1 MLISG
6 TFPLTPPCSNNAT
19 ACEVPP
25 FVSFFSG
32 HVANTVMVANYLYLR
47 GYQKWGKVLHVLNVL
62 QVIRLLATRGHYSI
76 DIIVGWIVAVYVTNP
91 AERLG
96 SYFSRAS
103 RVDLM
108 APSPYVPTSA
118 GWNASSANENSVSI
132 SDATTSWFESLIYA
146 DGIDKS
152 SGLKE
157 YSTPLEETPPFRL
170 AVEGMSF
177 HAVDASRRL
186 QKRLVDSREVASRW
200 LELEELKKACIER
213 GIFLPSWLTNNKD
226 TSLQ

>member
-1 MLISG
+1 
-6 TFPLTPPCSNNAT
+6 
-19 ACEVPP
+19 
-25 FVSFFSG
+25 
-32 HVANTVMVANYLYLR
+32 
-47 GYQKWGKVLHVLNVL
+47 
-62 QVIRLLATRGHYSI
+62 
-76 DIIVGWIVAVYVTNP
+76 
-91 AERLG
+91 
-96 SYFSRAS
+96 
-103 RVDLM
+103 M

-118 GWNASSANENSVSI
+118 GWNSSSANENSVSI

-170 AVEGMSF
+170 AVEGMSL

-213 GIFLPSWLTNNKD
+213 GIYLPAWLVEN
-226 TSLQ
+226 